1 MPLDHTNIRITGKRK
16 RPLILVS
23 NDDGVYSEGI
33 RTLAK
38 KLDAIG
44 RVIVV
49 APEQERSAASHSIT
63 LHRPLRVRNISDDI
77 YGVDGTPTDCINLGI
92 NEIMREV
99 PDLIVSGI
107 NRGANLGD
115 DVHYSGT
122 VSAAIEGGILGVGS
136 IAVSVVGRDRV
147 NFTPAAEFC
156 VRLARKVL
164 KVGLPRGIVLNVNVP
179 NLPASKL
186 RGYTFTKQGK
196 RNYGDI
202 IVEKIDPRGK
212 KYYWIGG
219 DETGFVDIPHSDC
232 NVVAE
237 GKISITPIRVNLTD
251 TTTLKKLKGWRL

>member
-1 MPLDHTNIRITGKRK
+1 MPIDRNIPRTKRRK

-23 NDDGVYSEGI
+23 NDDGVYSDGI

-38 KLDAIG
+38 ELKALG
-44 RVIVV
+44 QVVVV
-49 APEQERSAASHSIT
+49 APDQQRSATSHSIT
-63 LHRPLRVRNISDDI
+63 LHRPLRVRKISYDV
-77 YGVDGTPTDCINLGI
+77 YSVDGTPTDCINLGI
-92 NEIMREV
+92 NEIVRQL

-115 DVHYSGT
+115 DAHYSGT
-122 VSAAIEGGILGVGS
+122 VSAAVEGGILGVRA
-136 IAVSVVGRDRV
+136 IAISVVARDRV
-147 NFTPAAEFC
+147 VYKPAASFC
-156 VRLARKVL
+156 TRLAKKVMG
-164 KVGLPRGIVLNVNVP
+164 VGLPRGVILNVNVP
-179 NLPASKL
+179 NLPASKIT
-186 RGYTFTKQGK
+186 GYAFTKQGK

-219 DETGFVDIPHSDC
+219 DETGFVDIPNSDC

-251 TTTLKKLKGWRL
+251 EAALKKLKAWRL